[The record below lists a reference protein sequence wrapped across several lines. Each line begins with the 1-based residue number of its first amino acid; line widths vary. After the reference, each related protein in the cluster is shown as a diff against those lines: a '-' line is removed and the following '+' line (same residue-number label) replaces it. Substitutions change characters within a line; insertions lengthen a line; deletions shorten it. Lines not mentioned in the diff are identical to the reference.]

1 MMPSNEEVN
10 VALASDALAEQK
22 QGTTGA
28 TAVPERAKWLS
39 RRSKRT
45 IGEALLAYA
54 LLLPA
59 LLIVFM
65 FGIFPLGFSLY
76 QSTLTGL
83 NKIVGRYTGL
93 DNYVKAVGNLAYVL
107 AFWVAAILFFLAVRR
122 VQSAWAL
129 GRERGEQ
136 PLVWLPAAVVGG
148 VTVSLALAFVFVLL
162 PHMLRIPEQIP
173 RGQELTQE
181 LFKGFVGDAFRMPD
195 VQTVLWAAIIGGLL
209 AAGAAVLTRRL
220 IPRQSRAGEYYSS
233 FLQATV
239 FTIGAAALGWL
250 AYSEVQKAYTAA
262 LETGEAVQIWT
273 ELLVISAGIVLL
285 LLSYLLWRS
294 SDDADSTPQL
304 LLRMGGAL
312 ALAIGA
318 WVLIAELPA
327 AIAAGNDDWWE
338 SLLATTY
345 FALFTIPIQFAI
357 SLSLAS
363 ILFMGLKGQSFFR
376 VVYFLPYVAPL
387 VGTAAAFRIIF
398 SGRANAP
405 VNTMLTSVGL
415 EPLGWLNEPR
425 GIFQMMAGDSVDL
438 PLWLAG
444 PSLALFTIVLYNVW
458 TYVGFD
464 IVIFLAG
471 LGNIPN
477 ELYEAA
483 SIDGSGRWQQFRH
496 VTLPLLS
503 PTIYFLMLL
512 AVIGTFKAFNRIYVL
527 RLGAALGTTDTA
539 SVLIFQTFNRDT
551 RYGYAS
557 ALAILLLL
565 IVVVLTVVN
574 NRVGERRVFYG

>member
-1 MMPSNEEVN
+1 M
-10 VALASDALAEQK
+10 
-22 QGTTGA
+22 
-28 TAVPERAKWLS
+28 AVPAEKTGLLTG
-39 RRSKRT
+39 RRRRNIS
-45 IGEALLAYA
+45 EALLAYA

-59 LLIVFM
+59 LLIIFT

-93 DNYVKAVGNLAYVL
+93 DNYVKAIGDLAYVL
-107 AFWVAAILFFLAVRR
+107 AFWIAAVLVFLAVRR
-122 VQSAWAL
+122 VQDAFRL
-129 GRERGEQ
+129 GRLRTEQ
-136 PLVWLPAAVVGG
+136 PLYWLPAALLSGSAVALVVRW
-148 VTVSLALAFVFVLL
+148 VFTLL

-173 RGQELTQE
+173 RGQELTRPIFLQLLGE
-181 LFKGFVGDAFRMPD
+181 AWRMEDA
-195 VQTVLWAAIIGGLL
+195 QSTLWAAVIAAV
-209 AAGAAVLTRRL
+209 AAGGATLVTFRL
-220 IPRQSRAGEYYSS
+220 APSLSRAGEYFSN
-233 FLQATV
+233 FLQATILV
-239 FTIGAAALGWL
+239 IGAAALGFL
-250 AYSEVQKAYTAA
+250 AFTEVQKAYAAA
-262 LETGEAVQIWT
+262 LETGEPISIWT
-273 ELLVISAGIVLL
+273 ELIVLSAGAVLL
-285 LLSYLLWRS
+285 ILSYAFWRG
-294 SDDADSTPQL
+294 SDRADSTPRM
-304 LLRMGGAL
+304 LLRMGAAL

-338 SLLATTY
+338 SLLNTVW
-345 FALFTIPIQFAI
+345 FAAFTIPIQFTI
-357 SLSLAS
+357 SLALAS
-363 ILFMGLKGQSFFR
+363 ILFMNLKGQSTFR
-376 VVYFLPYVAPL
+376 VVYFLPYIAPL
-387 VGTAAAFRIIF
+387 VGTAAAFRILF

-405 VNTMLTSVGL
+405 INSMLTAVGL
-415 EPLGWLNEPR
+415 QPLGWLNEPT
-425 GIFQMMAGDSVDL
+425 GIFQMILGEGINL

-483 SIDGSGRWQQFRH
+483 SIDGSNRWQQFRH
-496 VTLPLLS
+496 ITLPMLS

-512 AVIGTFKAFNRIYVL
+512 AVIGTFKAFNRIYVM
-527 RLGAALGTTDTA
+527 RLGAALGTTDTT

-557 ALAILLLL
+557 ALAILLLI
-565 IVVVLTVVN
+565 IVVILTVIN

>member
-1 MMPSNEEVN
+1 
-10 VALASDALAEQK
+10 VASETLSTPKTATTDVAVTAEK
-22 QGTTGA
+22 TGLL
-28 TAVPERAKWLS
+28 TG
-39 RRSKRT
+39 RRRRNIS
-45 IGEALLAYA
+45 EALLAYA

-59 LLIVFM
+59 LLIIFT

-93 DNYVKAVGNLAYVL
+93 DNYVKAIGDLAYVL
-107 AFWVAAILFFLAVRR
+107 AFWVAATFAFLAVRR
-122 VQSAWAL
+122 IQQAFRL
-129 GRERGEQ
+129 GRERVER
-136 PLVWLPAAVVGG
+136 PIYWAPAAIISG
-148 VTVSLALAFVFVLL
+148 VAVALAARFVFVLL
-162 PHMLRIPEQIP
+162 PHMLRIPEQVP
-173 RGQELTQE
+173 RGQELTSE
-181 LFKGFVGDAFRMPD
+181 LFRTLVGEAWRMPD
-195 VQTVLWAAIIGGLL
+195 TQSALWATLIAAALAI
-209 AAGAAVLTRRL
+209 AVAVLTSRL
-220 IPRQSRAGEYYSS
+220 APRQSRSAQYYSG
-233 FLQATV
+233 FLQATI
-239 FTIGAAALGWL
+239 FTIGAAALGYL
-250 AYSEVQKAYTAA
+250 AYTEVQKAYAVA
-262 LETGEAVQIWT
+262 LETGDSISIWN
-273 ELLVISAGIVLL
+273 EMIVLSAGFILL
-285 LLSYLLWRS
+285 LLSYGLWRGS
-294 SDDADSTPQL
+294 ERADSTPRM
-304 LLRMGGAL
+304 LLRMGAAL

-338 SLLATTY
+338 SLLNTVW
-345 FALFTIPIQFAI
+345 FAAFTIPIQFTI
-357 SLSLAS
+357 SLALAS
-363 ILFMGLKGQSFFR
+363 ILFMNLKGQSAFR
-376 VVYFLPYVAPL
+376 VMYFLPYIAPL

-405 VNTMLTSVGL
+405 INTLLTSLGMQ
-415 EPLGWLNEPR
+415 PLGWLNEPT
-425 GIFQMMAGDSVDL
+425 GIFQMILGDGVDL

-483 SIDGSGRWQQFRH
+483 SIDGSNRWNQFRH
-496 VTLPLLS
+496 ITLPMLS

-512 AVIGTFKAFNRIYVL
+512 AVIGTFKAFNRIYVM
-527 RLGAALGTTDTA
+527 RLGAALGTTDTT

-565 IVVVLTVVN
+565 IVVVLTLIN
-574 NRVGERRVFYG
+574 NRVGEKRVFYG